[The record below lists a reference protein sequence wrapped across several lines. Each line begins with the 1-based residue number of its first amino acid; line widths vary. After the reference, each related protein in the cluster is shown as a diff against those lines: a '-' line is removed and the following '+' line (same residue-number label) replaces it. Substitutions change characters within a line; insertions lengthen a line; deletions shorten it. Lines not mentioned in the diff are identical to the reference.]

1 MPFVGESEYGA
12 MVEST
17 ALSRGILLVAGVA
30 LLGIAVRT
38 YRTQRKPVGRW
49 FSALLGLLGVTALCI
64 GVTEATGTLNKLIW
78 LVTNLSIP
86 LVLLAFAFNYYGI
99 TLFTSRTRTVAVFT
113 PAILGLIGSTVL
125 ILGTPAMSPGPVA
138 PLAAVPDI
146 AVAVATTLDQVGYYY
161 TAFVVIIAVG
171 LVAQN
176 VVRYDHLDTRLA
188 ASIAFVGAWPWLGN
202 FVVPQLGTT
211 FGDAVSLGVLA
222 VGYGT
227 SAVVAGLVVGPLEL
241 FASSPAAGNVG
252 PDRVLDSMDDAVIIT
267 DDRGSILRLNRV
279 ACAVFDADET
289 VAVGR
294 SLSDVI
300 GVSVGDIDEAEPTE
314 LRTTD
319 GIRQFAVTRSPVT
332 DGNEYD
338 RGTVLVLRDIT
349 QRQTREQRLA
359 VLNRVLRHNLR
370 NNASSIIGR
379 AQLIESG
386 QKKEDAAE
394 KIIETTQ
401 TLVGVA
407 ESARDIENM
416 MAATQTDE
424 TTSLTDTVEYVVNT
438 VETEY
443 PNVEFTTALPADATA
458 AVSGRALETVLTHL
472 VENAAEH
479 NDAEEP
485 IVVVSGDNEGE
496 TLQIAVSDNGPGI
509 PEHEQSVLDARQ
521 EDQLHH
527 GSGLGLWAVHWGI
540 TQMGGT
546 LSISENDPRGS
557 IVTVSIPAAEPTPAV
572 ADEREEA
579 NEYTVA

>member
-12 MVEST
+12 MLEST